1 MFNNIELRDLAKV
14 SGPERAV
21 LSLYLTNK
29 ESYGG
34 LKGRI
39 DTIRALLSDDAAETE
54 HFEENL
60 KLVEKWLS
68 EHVWE
73 TDGVCLFVCWAL
85 DYIQAYP
92 LTVAV
97 PDLLWMDSSPY
108 IRPLAELQDEYEN
121 FVVVAADNTA
131 SRIFFVTSARAD
143 QDARIKGDIKNN
155 VKKGGWS
162 QKRYERRRIND
173 LVHYSKEIVDILT
186 EMDQKEKFDRIFL
199 VGSQETM
206 VQVENALT
214 PPLAAKLAGTK
225 NVDFSAGDD
234 QIFDTA
240 FDLFFVAE
248 REAEAKLWDKIK
260 NEYCKGGLAVT
271 GPEEV
276 LKAAAVGRVEK
287 IAVTRDAKLA
297 GTRCRDCENLSAGE
311 LRKCKVCGSAD
322 VFPVDLVNELVEL
335 LALSSAEADFVD
347 PIQGLSEAGE
357 VAALLRY

>member
-39 DTIRALLSDDAAETE
+39 DTIRALLSDDPAETE

-85 DYIQAYP
+85 DYVQAYP

-199 VGSQETM
+199 VGSQETL
-206 VQVENALT
+206 VQVESALT

>member
-39 DTIRALLSDDAAETE
+39 DTIRALLSDDPAETE

-85 DYIQAYP
+85 DYVQAYP

-199 VGSQETM
+199 VGSQETL
-206 VQVENALT
+206 VQIEGALP

>member
-1 MFNNIELRDLAKV
+1 MFNNIDLRELAQI
-14 SGPERAV
+14 SGPERAFV
-21 LSLYLTNK
+21 SLYLADK
-29 ESYGG
+29 DSYGG

-39 DTIRALLSDDAAETE
+39 DTIRALLKDDPAETE

-60 KLVEKWLS
+60 KIVEKWLA

-73 TDGVCLFVCWAL
+73 TEGVCLFVCWAL
-85 DYIQAYP
+85 DYTQAFP

-97 PDLLWMDSSPY
+97 PDLLWVDSSPY

-143 QDARIKGDIKNN
+143 QDARIKGDVKNN

-162 QKRYERRRIND
+162 QKRYERRRVNE
-173 LVHYSKEIVDILT
+173 LVHYAKEIVDVLT
-186 EMDQKEKFDRIFL
+186 EMDQKEKFDRLFL

-206 VQVENALT
+206 VQIESALN
-214 PPLAAKLAGTK
+214 PPLAAKLAGK
-225 NVDFSAGDD
+225 QNVDFSAGDE

-240 FDLFFVAE
+240 FDLFFNAE

-260 NEYCKGGLAVT
+260 DEVCRGGLAVT

-287 IAVTRDAKLA
+287 IAVTRDAKLP
-297 GTRCRDCENLSAGE
+297 GTRCRDCENLSSGS
-311 LRKCKVCGSAD
+311 LTKCKICGSED
-322 VFPVDLVNELVEL
+322 VFPVDLVNELAEL
-335 LALSSAEADFVD
+335 AALTSAETDFVD
-347 PIQGLSEAGE
+347 PLPGLSEAGE

>member
-39 DTIRALLSDDAAETE
+39 DTIRALLSDDPAETE

-85 DYIQAYP
+85 DYVQAYP

-199 VGSQETM
+199 VGSQETL
-206 VQVENALT
+206 VQIEGALT

>member
-1 MFNNIELRDLAKV
+1 MLNNIDLRELAQI
-14 SGPERAV
+14 SGPERAFI
-21 LSLYLTNK
+21 SLYLTNK

-39 DTIRALLSDDAAETE
+39 DTLRSLLKDDPAETE

-60 KLVEKWLS
+60 KLVETWLA
-68 EHVWE
+68 EHTWE
-73 TDGVCLFVCWAL
+73 TEGVCLFVCWAL
-85 DYIQAYP
+85 DYQQAYP

-97 PDLLWMDSSPY
+97 PDLLWVDSSPY

-143 QDARIKGDIKNN
+143 EDARIKGDIKNN

-162 QKRYERRRIND
+162 QKRYERRRVND
-173 LVHYSKEIVDILT
+173 LVHYSKEIVDVLT
-186 EMDQKEKFDRIFL
+186 EMDQKETFDRLLL

-206 VQVENALT
+206 VQIESALT
-214 PPLAAKLAGTK
+214 PPLAAKLAGK
-225 NVDFSAGDD
+225 QNVDFSAGDD
-234 QIFDTA
+234 QIFDAA
-240 FDLFFVAE
+240 FDLFAAAE
-248 REAEAKLWDKIK
+248 RDAEAKLWDKIK
-260 NEYCKGGLAVT
+260 DEVCRGGLAVT

-287 IAVTRDAKLA
+287 IAVTRDAKLS

-311 LRKCKVCGSAD
+311 LKKCKICGSAD
-322 VFPVDLVNELVEL
+322 VFAVDLVNELAEL
-335 LALSSAEADFVD
+335 AALTSAETDFVD

>member
-85 DYIQAYP
+85 DYVQAYP

-206 VQVENALT
+206 VQIESALT

-234 QIFDTA
+234 QIFDSA

-271 GPEEV
+271 GPEDV

-311 LRKCKVCGSAD
+311 LEKCKVCGSAD

>member
-39 DTIRALLSDDAAETE
+39 DTIRALLSDDPAETE

-85 DYIQAYP
+85 DYVQAYP

-199 VGSQETM
+199 VGSQETL
-206 VQVENALT
+206 VQVESALT

-234 QIFDTA
+234 QIFDSA

-311 LRKCKVCGSAD
+311 LKKCKVCGSAD

>member
-1 MFNNIELRDLAKV
+1 MFNNIDLRELAQI
-14 SGPERAV
+14 SGPERAFV
-21 LSLYLTNK
+21 SLYLGNK
-29 ESYGG
+29 ESYGS

-39 DTIRALLSDDAAETE
+39 DTIRALLAGDETE
-54 HFEENL
+54 TQHFEENL

-68 EHVWE
+68 EHIWE

-85 DYIQAYP
+85 DYVQAFP

-97 PDLLWMDSSPY
+97 PDLLWVDSSPY
-108 IRPLAELQDEYEN
+108 IRPIAELQDEYEN

-143 QDARIKGDIKNN
+143 EDARVKGGVKNN
-155 VKKGGWS
+155 VKVGGWS
-162 QKRYERRRIND
+162 QKRYERRRVNT
-173 LVHYSKEIVDILT
+173 LVHYAKEIVDVLT
-186 EMDQKEKFDRIFL
+186 EMDQKETFDRLFL

-206 VQVENALT
+206 LQIENALT
-214 PPLAAKLAGTK
+214 PPLAAKLAGK
-225 NVDFSAGDD
+225 QNVDFSAGDD
-234 QIFDTA
+234 PIFDAA
-240 FDLFFVAE
+240 FDLFAAAE
-248 REAEAKLWDKIK
+248 RDSEAKLWDKIK
-260 NEYCKGGLAVT
+260 DEVCRGGLAVT

-311 LRKCKVCGSAD
+311 LKKCRICGSED
-322 VFPVDLVNELVEL
+322 VFPVDLVNELAEL
-335 LALSSAEADFVD
+335 AALTSAETDFVD
-347 PIQGLSEAGE
+347 RIEGLSEAGE